1 MTRFPGRRVAVPASA
16 MLALLASAAALSAH
30 DFWIVPNAF
39 VVAAGG
45 SLELRG
51 QTSVRFPTTVSA
63 VTPERVAEA
72 RLIGASSDD
81 RIADLSVA
89 GKSLLLKHRPAA
101 AGQRVVAVALV
112 TRTSRAAPAG
122 LKRYIGLEGAPELA
136 ERYEREGLFS
146 KPDSLTQKTTK
157 YAKTVVEVG
166 RGGPRAYAKTAGHAL
181 EFVPVTDPSALRVG
195 DTIAVRLFFRARP
208 LANAHLHAGAAPEA
222 ALQDSSALPAD
233 AKDQSLA
240 TDASG
245 IVRVPID
252 RPGLWN
258 LRTLH
263 AAPVAESSSSE
274 WEVAFATIVFRAAD
288 AGSQP
293 GVTTPRLEESGRD
306 VALRSATV
314 QGRSD
319 SAGVAATVHRFH
331 AAIVAGDSALALS
344 LLTPDAVVLESGG
357 IETREEFR
365 AHHLPADIAFAQAV
379 KSERGP
385 MRVFVRGDVA
395 WVSSTSTATGEY
407 RGRQVN
413 SAGAELV
420 VLARMGQEWKISA
433 IHWSSRSRRAPGS

>member
-1 MTRFPGRRVAVPASA
+1 MTRSRARRAALVAAV
-16 MLALLASAAALSAH
+16 MVALFSSAAALSAH

-39 VVAAGG
+39 AVGTG
-45 SLELRG
+45 ELLEVRG
-51 QTSVRFPTTVSA
+51 QTSVKFPTTASA

-72 RLIGASSDD
+72 RLIGASADE

-89 GKSLLLKHRPAA
+89 GKSLLLKHRPSD

-112 TRTSRAAPAG
+112 TRVSRAAPAG

-136 ERYEREGLFS
+136 ERYDREGLFS

-166 RGGPRAYAKTAGHAL
+166 RGGPRAYSKTAGHAL

-195 DTIAVRLFFRARP
+195 DTVAARLLFRGRP
-208 LANAHLHAGAAPEA
+208 LGNAHLHAGVAPEA
-222 ALQDSSALPAD
+222 ALDDSTAVPAD
-233 AKDQSLA
+233 AKDQSLT

-245 IVRVPID
+245 VVRVSID

-263 AAPVAESSSSE
+263 AAPATESSPSE

-288 AGSQP
+288 AGGQA
-293 GVTTPRLEESGRD
+293 GATPPRFEQSRGD
-306 VALRSATV
+306 VALRSSV
-314 QGRSD
+314 QGRGD
-319 SAGVAATVHRFH
+319 SAAVAATVERFH
-331 AAIVAGDSALALS
+331 AAVVAGDSTLALS
-344 LLTPDAVVLESGG
+344 LLAADAVVLESGG
-357 IETREEFR
+357 METREEFR

-395 WVSSTSTATGEY
+395 WVSSTSTTTGDY
-407 RGRQVN
+407 RGRPVN

-420 VLARMGQEWKISA
+420 VLARVGQEWKISA
-433 IHWSSRSRRAPGS
+433 IHWSSRTRRAPGG